1 MRLKRKI
8 LCLVVILSAVSI
20 AAVSAQTAV
29 ATTPEPLQQE
39 SGTPT
44 AEFRT
49 SPVQPAPF
57 EQVRFDASPSVVP
70 ADGYTRYQ
78 WEYETTRGIQ
88 RASGETFTHT
98 FQSAQTFR
106 VQLTVTD
113 SQGNRDTVVGSV
125 TPRADPPTADFTVN
139 PSEPGLNE
147 RIVFDASASEAPDV
161 EIVDYQWFI
170 NGEPESADRRL
181 TKTFSTSELY
191 TIELRVEDR
200 AGQTDRYSKTFEIG
214 DRAEIYDNP
223 EFELDR
229 ISPEKEVGVSPDERT
244 PFTAEITSDEV
255 PQATYR
261 FYIGDTV
268 ITQQEVEINS
278 LRETYQFEQRGEY
291 TVQMEVEGEAGQSG
305 VVEWDVTSSNFNAL
319 PTVSQQSSDQQM
331 EVGGSTEIVTFSVQN
346 PDENERPLSAEIV
359 TKLPD
364 GMSISGARD
373 VTSGDAA
380 IQTARTTVSPGRQES
395 MRLEINV
402 NDESLEGTRI
412 SIPYQVR
419 WGPVGNDTIGYSA
432 NEDSLG
438 VIVEQADVE
447 PNGSNPDSDTDD
459 DGDGTE
465 SDNTSDESPGFAV
478 FTSIIGILLSVFILR
493 QK

>member
-1 MRLKRKI
+1 MKKQI
-8 LCLVVILSAVSI
+8 FCLIIVLSAVS
-20 AAVSAQTAV
+20 VSAIASQAAV

-78 WEYETTRGIQ
+78 WEYETTRGVQ

-98 FQSAQTFR
+98 FQSAQTFE

-113 SQGNRDTVVGSV
+113 SQGNSDTVVRSV

-161 EIVDYQWFI
+161 EIVDYRWFI
-170 NGEPESADRRL
+170 NGEPESTDRRL

-191 TIELRVEDR
+191 TVELRVEDR
-200 AGQTDRYSKTFEIG
+200 AGQTDRYSQTFEIG

-229 ISPEKEVGVSPDERT
+229 ISPERKVGVSPDERT
-244 PFTAEITSDEV
+244 SFTAEITSDEV

-291 TVQMEVEGEAGQSG
+291 TVQMEVEGEAGQSD

-319 PTVSQQSSDQQM
+319 PTVSQQSSNQRM
-331 EVGGSTEIVTFSVQN
+331 EVGGSTEIITFSVQN
-346 PDENERPLSAEIV
+346 PDENEKSLSTEIV

-402 NDESLEGTRI
+402 NDESLEGTQI

-419 WGPVGNDTIGYSA
+419 WGPIGNDTIGYAA
-432 NEDSLG
+432 NADSLG
-438 VIVEQADVE
+438 VTVEQTDPE
-447 PNGSNPDSDTDD
+447 PTVSDPDSDPNDD
-459 DGDGTE
+459 SSNSE
-465 SDNTSDESPGFAV
+465 RSDNTSDESPGFAV
-478 FTSIIGILLSVFILR
+478 SISIIGILLSVLILR

>member
-1 MRLKRKI
+1 MI
-8 LCLVVILSAVSI
+8 VLSAASCTLI
-20 AAVSAQTAV
+20 ATQTAV

-49 SPVQPAPF
+49 SPIQPAPF

-98 FQSAQTFR
+98 FQSAQTFE

-113 SQGNRDTVVGSV
+113 SRGNTDTVFRSV
-125 TPRADPPTADFTVN
+125 TPQADPPTADFSVN
-139 PSEPGLNE
+139 PSEPGLDE
-147 RIVFDASASEAPDV
+147 RIIFDASASEAPDV

-170 NGEPESADRRL
+170 NGEPEDADRRL
-181 TKTFSTSELY
+181 TRTFSTSELY
-191 TIELRVEDR
+191 TVELRVEDR
-200 AGQTDRYSKTFEIG
+200 AGQTDRYSQTFEIG

-229 ISPEKEVGVSPDERT
+229 ISPEKKVGVSPDERT

-261 FYIGDTV
+261 FYIGDNI
-268 ITQQEVEINS
+268 ITRQEVEINS

-291 TVQMEVEGEAGQSG
+291 TVQMEVEGEAGQSD

-319 PTVSQQSSDQQM
+319 PTVSQQSSNQRM
-331 EVGGSTEIVTFSVQN
+331 EVGGSTEVITFSVQN
-346 PDENERPLSAEIV
+346 PDENEKSLSTEIV

-364 GMSISGARD
+364 GMSISGASD

-402 NDESLEGTRI
+402 NDRSLEGTRI

-419 WGPVGNDTIGYSA
+419 WGPMGNETIGYAA
-432 NEDSLG
+432 NADSLE
-438 VIVEQADVE
+438 VTVEQTDPE
-447 PNGSNPDSDTDD
+447 PPVSEPDSDTNEN
-459 DGDGTE
+459 GDNKEE
-465 SDNTSDESPGFAV
+465 SGNTSDGSPGFAIL
-478 FTSIIGILLSVFILR
+478 TSIIGILLGVLILTQR
-493 QK
+493 